1 MRQLYLAA
9 TGMNRGKT
17 TVALGLM
24 AALQE
29 RGHDIG
35 FTKPVGQRYAIV
47 DGQPADE
54 DAILMR
60 AALGLT
66 DRLQEMSPVHIPRGF
81 TKSYIRGDVKSDLP
95 ARIRRAHRSLA
106 DRHDVLLVEGTGH
119 AGVGS
124 VIGLSNST
132 VARMLRAP
140 AAIVAEAGVGRPI
153 DEIVL
158 NRALFARHGVDVVG
172 AIVNKVDADAH
183 PSLPEILRDGLAN
196 HGIELLG
203 MLPYRPLLSN
213 PTLSMLVE
221 QVKGELLSRSDDL
234 DRVIEHVA
242 IGAMQPR
249 HLIERVGPGS
259 LLIIPGDRTDVIHA
273 VVAANRASRLGA
285 ARRGFFQRRRQV
297 FGRAASEGARTELA
311 GLVLTGGYRPRP
323 RDLEAIQQEGMFAFL
338 MDLDT
343 YEAASKVHDL
353 LVKTHPAD
361 REKIELTRRLV
372 SEHLDIDRIL
382 ERFTDPAIP
391 RSIRTGPA
399 ASVVKPAADL
409 VRLVGSG
416 LRELGRRADGRR
428 PESRPAP
435 RSEGSRSTAPR
446 ET

>member
-17 TVALGLM
+17 TVALGLL
-24 AALQE
+24 AALAD
-29 RGHDIG
+29 RGLDIG
-35 FTKPVGQRYAIV
+35 FIKPVGQRYAIV

-60 AALGLT
+60 SALGLT
-66 DRLQEMSPVHIPRGF
+66 DPLNVMSPVHIPRGF
-81 TKSYIRGDVKSDLP
+81 TKSYIRGEVTPDLP
-95 ARIRRAHRSLA
+95 GRIRRAHSALA
-106 DRHDVLLVEGTGH
+106 EAHDLLLIEGTGH

-124 VIGLSNST
+124 VVGLSNAQ
-132 VARMLRAP
+132 VALMLKAP

-158 NRALFARHGVDVVG
+158 NRALFARHGVEVVG

-183 PSLPEILRDGLAN
+183 PSLPDVLRDGLAR

-221 QVKGELLSRSDDL
+221 QVKGEILSEGDDL

-249 HLIERVGPGS
+249 HLIQRVGPGS
-259 LLIIPGDRTDVIHA
+259 LLIVPGDRTDVIHA
-273 VVAANRASRLGA
+273 MVAANRASRVGGE
-285 ARRGFFQRRRQV
+285 RRGLFARRRQV
-297 FGRAASEGARTELA
+297 FGRAPEDPNRTELA

-323 RDLEAIQQEGMFAFL
+323 RDLEAIQQERLFAYL
-338 MDLDT
+338 VNEDT
-343 YEAASKVHDL
+343 YEAASQVHDL

-361 REKIELTRRLV
+361 REKIELTRQLV
-372 SEHLDIDRIL
+372 SEHLDVDKVL
-382 ERFTDPAIP
+382 DRFTDPGPLRPP
-391 RSIRTGPA
+391 RRGPA
-399 ASVVKPAADL
+399 GQL

-416 LRELGRRADGRR
+416 IRSLTGRSDRLA
-428 PESRPAP
+428 
-435 RSEGSRSTAPR
+435 GSRSGAR
-446 ET
+446 KET

>member
-17 TVALGLM
+17 TVALGLL
-24 AALQE
+24 AALAG
-29 RGHDIG
+29 RGIDIG
-35 FTKPVGQRYAIV
+35 FIKPVGQRYAIV

-60 AALGLT
+60 SALGLT
-66 DRLQEMSPVHIPRGF
+66 DPLNVMSPVHIPRGF
-81 TKSYIRGDVKSDLP
+81 TKSYIRGEVTPDLP
-95 ARIRRAHRSLA
+95 GRIRRAHSTLA
-106 DRHDVLLVEGTGH
+106 ERHGLLLVEGTGH

-124 VIGLSNST
+124 VVGLSNAQ
-132 VARMLRAP
+132 VARMLKAP

-158 NRALFARHGVDVVG
+158 NRALFARHGVEVVG

-183 PSLPEILRDGLAN
+183 PTLPDILRDGLAR

-221 QVKGELLSRSDDL
+221 QMKGEMLSPGEDL

-242 IGAMQPR
+242 IGAMQPH
-249 HLIERVGPGS
+249 HLIERIGPGS
-259 LLIIPGDRTDVIHA
+259 LLIVPGDRTDVIHA
-273 VVAANRASRLGA
+273 MVAANRASRAGGERKSLFA
-285 ARRGFFQRRRQV
+285 RRRQV
-297 FGRAASEGARTELA
+297 FGRAPEDPNRTELA

-323 RDLEAIQQEGMFAFL
+323 RDLEAIQQERMFAYL
-338 MDLDT
+338 VREDT
-343 YEAASKVHDL
+343 YEAASHVHDL

-361 REKIELTRRLV
+361 REKIELTRQLV
-372 SEHLDIDRIL
+372 SEHLDIDKVL
-382 ERFTDPAIP
+382 DRFADP
-391 RSIRTGPA
+391 RSMRARSGGPA
-399 ASVVKPAADL
+399 ETVTRPAGQL

-416 LRELGRRADGRR
+416 IRSLTGRSGNSGRSGR
-428 PESRPAP
+428 SG
-435 RSEGSRSTAPR
+435 RSEGSRSSAPK

>member
-24 AALQE
+24 AALHD
-29 RGHDIG
+29 RGLDIG
-35 FTKPVGQRYAIV
+35 FIKPVGQRYAIV

-60 AALGLT
+60 AALSLSDELGL
-66 DRLQEMSPVHIPRGF
+66 MSPVHIPRGF
-81 TKSYIRGDVKSDLP
+81 TRAYIRGDITPDLP
-95 ARIRRAHRSLA
+95 GRIRRAHSTLA
-106 DRHDVLLVEGTGH
+106 ERHELLLVEGTGH

-124 VIGLSNST
+124 VVGLSNAQ

-158 NRALFARHGVDVVG
+158 NRALFARHGVEVVG

-183 PSLPEILRDGLAN
+183 PTLPEVLRTGLAR

-221 QVKGELLSRSDDL
+221 QVRGEVLSQGDDL
-234 DRVIEHVA
+234 DRVIEHVS

-259 LLIIPGDRTDVIHA
+259 LLIIPGDRTDLILA
-273 VVAANRASRLGA
+273 VVAATRA
-285 ARRGFFQRRRQV
+285 ARQTDERRGLFARRRQV
-297 FGRAASEGARTELA
+297 FGRAPVDERQTELA
-311 GLVLTGGYRPRP
+311 GMVLTGGYRPRP
-323 RDLEAIQQEGMFAFL
+323 RDLDAIRHEQIFAMFVEA
-338 MDLDT
+338 DT
-343 YEAASKVHDL
+343 YETASQVHDL

-361 REKIELTRRLV
+361 HEKIELTRRLV

-382 ERFTDPAIP
+382 ARFIERSVAG
-391 RSIRTGPA
+391 RRRGPA
-399 ASVVKPAADL
+399 DRLANVVT
-409 VRLVGSG
+409 SG
-416 LRELGRRADGRR
+416 LRDLGRRA
-428 PESRPAP
+428 A
-435 RSEGSRSTAPR
+435 GSRSGGPT

>member
-17 TVALGLM
+17 TVALGLL
-24 AALQE
+24 AALAD
-29 RGHDIG
+29 RGLDIG
-35 FTKPVGQRYAIV
+35 FIKPVGQRYAIV

-66 DRLQEMSPVHIPRGF
+66 DPLNVMSPVHIPRGF
-81 TKSYIRGDVKSDLP
+81 TKAYIRGEVTPDLP
-95 ARIRRAHRSLA
+95 GRIRRAHSSLA
-106 DRHDVLLVEGTGH
+106 NKHDLLLVEGTGH

-124 VIGLSNST
+124 VVGLSNAQ
-132 VARMLRAP
+132 VARMLKAP

-158 NRALFARHGVDVVG
+158 NRALFARHGVEVVG

-183 PSLPEILRDGLAN
+183 PTLPDVLRDGLAR

-213 PTLSMLVE
+213 PTLSMLLE
-221 QVKGELLSRSDDL
+221 QVKGEVLSQGEDL

-259 LLIIPGDRTDVIHA
+259 LLIVPGDRTDVIHA
-273 VVAANRASRLGA
+273 MVAANRASRLGGNRRGLF
-285 ARRGFFQRRRQV
+285 ARRGQV
-297 FGRAASEGARTELA
+297 FGRAPDDPSRTELA

-323 RDLEAIQQEGMFAFL
+323 RDLEAIQQERMFAFL
-338 MDLDT
+338 VGSDT
-343 YEAASKVHDL
+343 YEAASQVHDL

-372 SEHLDIDRIL
+372 SEHLDIDKIL
-382 ERFTDPAIP
+382 GCFADPTDFRAARRGPAGQLVKLAGTGL
-391 RSIRTGPA
+391 RSIGRLAGA
-399 ASVVKPAADL
+399 AS
-409 VRLVGSG
+409 
-416 LRELGRRADGRR
+416 RR
-428 PESRPAP
+428 
-435 RSEGSRSTAPR
+435 
-446 ET
+446 